1 MHTIGTMTNSWQ
13 RARTTNTTSAS
24 FPTVNALIF
33 NDFVAAIGTGSD
45 ASQTVSRALYSL
57 GGGFTKEPG
66 GAVRPASSRISVRPY
81 GRGSDNDT
89 MKIRV
94 YGWNELSEGDRT
106 AAQFEEA
113 LLAEVLCT
121 LSAKTG
127 VVGGIVGTSDRYAD
141 TLVASY
147 ANAGVGIDVVSP
159 ANDLAAH
166 FALDLKGAQFVEF
179 TFDRNSSATQ
189 CNALWRKW

>member
-1 MHTIGTMTNSWQ
+1 MHIIGTMTNSWQ
-13 RARTTNTTSAS
+13 RARTTNSTDAS
-24 FPTVNALIF
+24 FPTRNAILF
-33 NDFVAAIGTGSD
+33 NDFVTAIGVGG
-45 ASQTVSRALYSL
+45 AAAQTTRGLFCL
-57 GGGFTKEPG
+57 GGGFAGEPG
-66 GAVRPASSRISVRPY
+66 SAVKPASSRIIVRPY

-94 YGWNELSEGDRT
+94 YGWNDLCEGDRT
-106 AAQFEEA
+106 AAQFEET
-113 LLAEVLCT
+113 LLCEVLCT

-127 VVGGIVGTSDRYAD
+127 VSGGIVGTSDRYAD

-159 ANDLAAH
+159 ANDLAGH
-166 FALDLKGAQFVEF
+166 FTLDMKGAQFVEF